1 MSPVRRTEERR
12 RAGAT
17 LELHGS
23 LSPRRV
29 ACLLAVVVTCLT
41 LLSIMGRLALILLPD
56 FPLRDFTAR
65 LFDLDQEVNV
75 PTVYSTLT
83 LLICSALM
91 AVIARSELM
100 MSSRHGL
107 PWRLL
112 SLIFLGLAL
121 DELLSFHEELTGR
134 VDIGTLNRFTRFS
147 WVVVGSCLVVVLAVA
162 FGRFFLR
169 LPPMTRRLFL
179 LAGMLFV
186 GGSIGMEA
194 IGGYYGGPGR
204 QDSLPYVVVAH
215 VEEVL
220 EMAGIVV
227 LIYALLSYLRRV
239 TPTVVVELHID
250 GEGSDSQEDPASRIA
265 MTRKRNQEVTHETH
279 PTSPGR
285 TAHAAPWAHE
295 VGRDR
300 FR

>member
-1 MSPVRRTEERR
+1 MGSVRRTEERSP
-12 RAGAT
+12 AGAT
-17 LELHGS
+17 LELHSS

-29 ACLLAVVVTCLT
+29 ASLLAVVVTCLT
-41 LLSIMGRLALILLPD
+41 LLSIMGRLAVSLLPD

-83 LLICSALM
+83 ILICSALM

-100 MSSRHGL
+100 LGSRHGR

-112 SLIFLGLAL
+112 SLVFLGLAL
-121 DELLSFHEELTGR
+121 DELLSLHEELTDR
-134 VDIGTLNRFTRFS
+134 VDIGMLNRFTRFS
-147 WVVVGSCLVVVLAVA
+147 WVVVGSCLVVVLAIA

-179 LAGMLFV
+179 LAGLLFV
-186 GGSIGMEA
+186 GGSIGVEA
-194 IGGYYGGPGR
+194 IGGYYGGPDG
-204 QDSLPYVVVAH
+204 QDSLPYVIVAH

-239 TPTVVVELHID
+239 TPTVVVELQLD
-250 GEGSDSQEDPASRIA
+250 GDGSDSQKGPASRIA
-265 MTRKRNQEVTHETH
+265 HDQGSATRR
-279 PTSPGR
+279 
-285 TAHAAPWAHE
+285 
-295 VGRDR
+295 
-300 FR
+300 

>member
-1 MSPVRRTEERR
+1 MGSVRRTEELSP
-12 RAGAT
+12 AGAT
-17 LELHGS
+17 LELHSS

-29 ACLLAVVVTCLT
+29 ASLLAVVVTCLT
-41 LLSIMGRLALILLPD
+41 LLSITGRLAVSLLPD

-65 LFDLDQEVNV
+65 LFDLDQEMNV
-75 PTVYSTLT
+75 PTVYSTLAI
-83 LLICSALM
+83 LICSALM

-100 MSSRHGL
+100 LGSGHGRS
-107 PWRLL
+107 WRLL

-121 DELLSFHEELTGR
+121 DELLSFHEEVTGR
-134 VDIGTLNRFTRFS
+134 VDIGMLNRFMRFS
-147 WVVVGSCLVVVLAVA
+147 WVVVGGCLVLVVVVA

-179 LAGMLFV
+179 LAGLLFV
-186 GGSIGMEA
+186 GGSIGLEA

-204 QDSLPYVVVAH
+204 QDSLPYVIVAH

-239 TPTVVVELHID
+239 TPTVAVKLHID
-250 GEGSDSQEDPASRIA
+250 GEGANSQKDLASRITHDQGNA
-265 MTRKRNQEVTHETH
+265 TRR
-279 PTSPGR
+279 
-285 TAHAAPWAHE
+285 
-295 VGRDR
+295 
-300 FR
+300 

>member
-1 MSPVRRTEERR
+1 MSSVRRTEERSS
-12 RAGAT
+12 AGTT

-29 ACLLAVVVTCLT
+29 ACLLAVVITCLT
-41 LLSIMGRLALILLPD
+41 LLSIMGRLAVILLPD

-83 LLICSALM
+83 ILICSALM
-91 AVIARSELM
+91 AVIARSEQM
-100 MSSRHGL
+100 GSRHGR

-112 SLIFLGLAL
+112 SLVFLGLAL
-121 DELLSFHEELTGR
+121 DELLSLHEELTDR
-134 VDIGTLNRFTRFS
+134 IDIDTVNRFTRFS
-147 WVVVGSCLVVVLAVA
+147 WVVVGSCLVVVLIVA

-194 IGGYYGGPGR
+194 IGGYYGGTDR
-204 QDSLPYVVVAH
+204 QDSLPYVIVAH
-215 VEEVL
+215 IEEVL

-227 LIYALLSYLRRV
+227 FIYALLSYLRRV
-239 TPTVVVELHID
+239 TPSVVVELHLD
-250 GEGSDSQEDPASRIA
+250 GEGPNSQKDPASSPRTG
-265 MTRKRNQEVTHETH
+265 MNSMH
-279 PTSPGR
+279 PSPSR
-285 TAHAAPWAHE
+285 PAHSDTGPSQ
-295 VGRDR
+295 G
-300 FR
+300 

>member
-29 ACLLAVVVTCLT
+29 ACLLAVAVTCLT
-41 LLSIMGRLALILLPD
+41 LLSIMGRLAVILLPD

-83 LLICSALM
+83 ILICSALM

-100 MSSRHGL
+100 LGSGQGR

-121 DELLSFHEELTGR
+121 DELLSLHEELTDR
-134 VDIGTLNRFTRFS
+134 VDIGMLNRFTRFS
-147 WVVVGSCLVVVLAVA
+147 WLVVGGCLVVLFAVA
-162 FGRFFLR
+162 FGRFFLH
-169 LPPMTRRLFL
+169 LPSRTRRLFF

-186 GGSIGMEA
+186 GGSLGMEA
-194 IGGYYGGPGR
+194 IGGHYGGPGR
-204 QDSLPYVVVAH
+204 QDSLSYVIVAH

-227 LIYALLSYLRRV
+227 FIYALLSYLRRV
-239 TPTVVVELHID
+239 TPTIVLELRIG

-265 MTRKRNQEVTHETH
+265 HDQGSATRR
-279 PTSPGR
+279 
-285 TAHAAPWAHE
+285 
-295 VGRDR
+295 
-300 FR
+300 